1 MSAFSRV
8 EETSA
13 KATEVHGFYSLNAAH
28 STTKIFALQTER
40 LRRADIEI
48 QIDTIEIEGPVDYP
62 LAGVHGWGDISVVEN
77 KTSRKPTLCAVA

>member
-1 MSAFSRV
+1 MSAFSRA

-13 KATEVHGFYSLNAAH
+13 KATEVHGFYSLNAAN

-40 LRRADIEI
+40 LRRADMKI

-62 LAGVHGWGDISVVEN
+62 LAGAWLGRYLSG
-77 KTSRKPTLCAVA
+77 